1 MRNLIFVGLP
11 GSGKSTVGRLAARTL
26 GLPFVDADK
35 ALEQAEGRSIP
46 DIFAAGGESYFRT
59 LETRVLTDLCRRE
72 GMVLATGGG
81 AVLRRENRTLLK
93 GSGLVIF
100 LDRSPCAIRRTLRLL
115 ADMKVVEV
123 KEQSGVYVL
132 SADNARRYLHNFADQ
147 TDIRGKQQQLKELLV
162 RQEHLNR
169 QMAALCRDILDETS
183 QTPDALPNYYCRIP
197 DDWPHSGTTVGALR
211 FWQATG
217 ATIVAIR
224 RGLSYIVSPGPYA
237 ELYAGDAVI
246 FVGGVKAREAVS
258 HFFANP

>member
-46 DIFAAGGESYFRT
+46 DSFAAGGESYFRT

-100 LDRSPCAIRRTLRLL
+100 LDRSPWAIRRTLRRQGRPLL
-115 ADMKVVEV
+115 
-123 KEQSGVYVL
+123 
-132 SADNARRYLHNFADQ
+132 
-147 TDIRGKQQQLKELLV
+147 TDDDAIFRLY
-162 RQEHLNR
+162 RQ
-169 QMAALCRDILDETS
+169 
-183 QTPDALPNYYCRIP
+183 
-197 DDWPHSGTTVGALR
+197 
-211 FWQATG
+211 
-217 ATIVAIR
+217 R
-224 RGLSYIVSPGPYA
+224 RGLYRAAAHHAVNKPTARQAA
-237 ELYAGDAVI
+237 E
-246 FVGGVKAREAVS
+246 EAVRLWREEQQ
-258 HFFANP
+258 

>member
-1 MRNLIFVGLP
+1 MDNEGLTQYTRIAISLAERIA
-11 GSGKSTVGRLAARTL
+11 SGQLKEG
-26 GLPFVDADK
+26 DK
-35 ALEQAEGRSIP
+35 LSGRSKLSP
-46 DIFAAGGESYFRT
+46 EYNVSP
-59 LETRVLTDLCRRE
+59 ET
-72 GMVLATGGG
+72 
-81 AVLRRENRTLLK
+81 
-93 GSGLVIF
+93 
-100 LDRSPCAIRRTLRLL
+100 IRRTLRLL

-258 HFFANP
+258 HFFANPYFSRPRPVYERSYSIWYTTKYMPST

>member
-1 MRNLIFVGLP
+1 MDNEGLTQYTRIAISLAERIA
-11 GSGKSTVGRLAARTL
+11 SGQLKEG
-26 GLPFVDADK
+26 DK
-35 ALEQAEGRSIP
+35 LSGRSKLSP
-46 DIFAAGGESYFRT
+46 EYNVSP
-59 LETRVLTDLCRRE
+59 ET
-72 GMVLATGGG
+72 
-81 AVLRRENRTLLK
+81 
-93 GSGLVIF
+93 
-100 LDRSPCAIRRTLRLL
+100 IRRTLRLL
-115 ADMKVVEV
+115 AAMKVVEV

>member
-1 MRNLIFVGLP
+1 MDNEGLTQYTRIAISLAERIA
-11 GSGKSTVGRLAARTL
+11 SGQLKEG
-26 GLPFVDADK
+26 DK
-35 ALEQAEGRSIP
+35 LSGRSKLSP
-46 DIFAAGGESYFRT
+46 EYNVSP
-59 LETRVLTDLCRRE
+59 ET
-72 GMVLATGGG
+72 
-81 AVLRRENRTLLK
+81 
-93 GSGLVIF
+93 
-100 LDRSPCAIRRTLRLL
+100 IRRTLRLL

-147 TDIRGKQQQLKELLV
+147 TDIWGKQQQLKELLV

-183 QTPDALPNYYCRIP
+183 QTPDTLPNYYCRIP

>member
-1 MRNLIFVGLP
+1 MDNEGLTQYTRIAISLAERIA
-11 GSGKSTVGRLAARTL
+11 SGQLKEG
-26 GLPFVDADK
+26 DK
-35 ALEQAEGRSIP
+35 LSGRSKLSP
-46 DIFAAGGESYFRT
+46 EYNVSP
-59 LETRVLTDLCRRE
+59 ET
-72 GMVLATGGG
+72 
-81 AVLRRENRTLLK
+81 
-93 GSGLVIF
+93 
-100 LDRSPCAIRRTLRLL
+100 IRRTLRLL

-162 RQEHLNR
+162 RHEHLNR

>member
-1 MRNLIFVGLP
+1 MDNEGLTQYTRIAISLAERIA
-11 GSGKSTVGRLAARTL
+11 SGQLKEG
-26 GLPFVDADK
+26 DK
-35 ALEQAEGRSIP
+35 LSGRSKLSP
-46 DIFAAGGESYFRT
+46 EYNVSP
-59 LETRVLTDLCRRE
+59 ET
-72 GMVLATGGG
+72 
-81 AVLRRENRTLLK
+81 
-93 GSGLVIF
+93 
-100 LDRSPCAIRRTLRLL
+100 IRRALRLL

>member
-1 MRNLIFVGLP
+1 MDNEGLTQYTRIAISLAERIA
-11 GSGKSTVGRLAARTL
+11 SGQLKEG
-26 GLPFVDADK
+26 DK
-35 ALEQAEGRSIP
+35 LSGRSKLSP
-46 DIFAAGGESYFRT
+46 EYNVSP
-59 LETRVLTDLCRRE
+59 ET
-72 GMVLATGGG
+72 
-81 AVLRRENRTLLK
+81 
-93 GSGLVIF
+93 
-100 LDRSPCAIRRTLRLL
+100 IRRTLRLL

-246 FVGGVKAREAVS
+246 FVGGV
-258 HFFANP
+258 

>member
-46 DIFAAGGESYFRT
+46 DIFADGGESYFRT

-100 LDRSPCAIRRTLRLL
+100 LDRSPWAIRRTLR
-115 ADMKVVEV
+115 
-123 KEQSGVYVL
+123 
-132 SADNARRYLHNFADQ
+132 R
-147 TDIRGKQQQLKELLV
+147 
-162 RQEHLNR
+162 
-169 QMAALCRDILDETS
+169 
-183 QTPDALPNYYCRIP
+183 
-197 DDWPHSGTTVGALR
+197 
-211 FWQATG
+211 
-217 ATIVAIR
+217 
-224 RGLSYIVSPGPYA
+224 PGPPPA
-237 ELYAGDAVI
+237 DG
-246 FVGGVKAREAVS
+246 
-258 HFFANP
+258 

>member
-1 MRNLIFVGLP
+1 MDNEGLTQYTRIAISLAERIA
-11 GSGKSTVGRLAARTL
+11 SGQLKEG
-26 GLPFVDADK
+26 DK
-35 ALEQAEGRSIP
+35 LSGRSKLSP
-46 DIFAAGGESYFRT
+46 EYNVSP
-59 LETRVLTDLCRRE
+59 ET
-72 GMVLATGGG
+72 
-81 AVLRRENRTLLK
+81 
-93 GSGLVIF
+93 
-100 LDRSPCAIRRTLRLL
+100 IRRTLRLL

-246 FVGGVKAREAVS
+246 FVGGVKDREAVS

>member
-1 MRNLIFVGLP
+1 MDNEGLTQYTRIAISLAERIA
-11 GSGKSTVGRLAARTL
+11 SGQLKEG
-26 GLPFVDADK
+26 DK
-35 ALEQAEGRSIP
+35 LSGRSKLSP
-46 DIFAAGGESYFRT
+46 EYNVSP
-59 LETRVLTDLCRRE
+59 ET
-72 GMVLATGGG
+72 
-81 AVLRRENRTLLK
+81 
-93 GSGLVIF
+93 
-100 LDRSPCAIRRTLRLL
+100 IRRTLRLL

-147 TDIRGKQQQLKELLV
+147 TDIRGKQQQLKDLLV

>member
-1 MRNLIFVGLP
+1 MDNEGLTQYTRIAISLAERIA
-11 GSGKSTVGRLAARTL
+11 SGQLKEGEKLS
-26 GLPFVDADK
+26 
-35 ALEQAEGRSIP
+35 GRSKLSP
-46 DIFAAGGESYFRT
+46 EYNVSP
-59 LETRVLTDLCRRE
+59 ET
-72 GMVLATGGG
+72 
-81 AVLRRENRTLLK
+81 
-93 GSGLVIF
+93 
-100 LDRSPCAIRRTLRLL
+100 IRRTLRLL

-147 TDIRGKQQQLKELLV
+147 TDIREKQQQLKELLV